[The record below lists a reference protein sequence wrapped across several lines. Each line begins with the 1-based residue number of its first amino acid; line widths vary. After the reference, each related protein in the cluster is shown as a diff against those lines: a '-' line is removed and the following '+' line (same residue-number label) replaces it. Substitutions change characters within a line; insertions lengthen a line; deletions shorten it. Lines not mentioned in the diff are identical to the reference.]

1 MGKYIINVDDKYV
14 SPDNEL
20 IVSHKNLFDGCS
32 YHIQIA
38 KLTPY
43 TEPDLDAI
51 RKEVHDKCMSEAED
65 LAYKLYS
72 PKIDKAYQR
81 GLNDAWEAVRKITKM
96 NDKEASAIFGTWLF
110 QKIFEGNSASEAI
123 EKLQEHEQG
132 LIKMGDEVLY
142 EDSKGVVI
150 APEEN
155 GHWAAVFT
163 AGGER
168 ICVPDYKL
176 RKTGKHYPEIANIVR
191 ELRKK

>member
-1 MGKYIINVDDKYV
+1 MGKKYIIDLEDSESVYKTIITNGYPMLQV
-14 SPDNEL
+14 
-20 IVSHKNLFDGCS
+20 IVP
-32 YHIQIA
+32 A
-38 KLTPY
+38 PY
-43 TEPDLDAI
+43 TELDLDAVK
-51 RKEVHDKCMSEAED
+51 KE
-65 LAYKLYS
+65 AYQRGYEQGYNDGYNEPGKNQQE
-72 PKIDKAYQR
+72 AYQR
-81 GLNDAWEAVRKITKM
+81 GLNDAWEVSRKITKM

-110 QKIFEGNSASEAI
+110 QKIFEGNSAYEAI
-123 EKLQEHEQG
+123 EKLQEHEQD